1 MTMEKTI
8 LHIYDKTGKNV
19 VKSYEAQP
27 YELPFG
33 TVRALMEILKI
44 EDMSDQSQLLKVVV
58 NAWDEIINAL
68 ESVFPDVT
76 AEEWDTV
83 KVKEVLR
90 VIIAIA
96 KTAISDIF
104 IIPTEKN

>member
-1 MTMEKTI
+1 METTT
-8 LHIYDKTGKNV
+8 LHIYDKTGKEV
-19 VKSYEAQP
+19 IKTYEAQP
-27 YELPFG
+27 YELSFG
-33 TVRALMEILKI
+33 TIRKLMEIMKI
-44 EDMSDQSQLLKVVV
+44 EDMNNQAQLLKVIVG
-58 NAWDEIINAL
+58 AWDEIINVL
-68 ESVFPDVT
+68 GSVFPECT

-83 KVKEVLR
+83 KAKEVLR